1 MKLSEN
7 NIIGNMADIKI
18 IRWRGGQHPTYQTI
32 TRQMEQE
39 GLRPY
44 AWTQGPNCRHAARSH
59 GYSKVLYCVEG
70 SLEVI
75 LPDINQRVQLR
86 PGDRVELPRGVRY
99 AAVFG
104 SNGARCVEGEVDPL
118 LS

>member
-1 MKLSEN
+1 MKVTNATAVVAE
-7 NIIGNMADIKI
+7 IKV

-32 TRQMEQE
+32 TRRMEQE

-44 AWTQGPNCRHAARSH
+44 AWSQGPNARQALRSH

-70 SLEVI
+70 SIEII

-86 PGDRVELPRGVRY
+86 PGDRVDLPRGVRY
-99 AAVFG
+99 AAFIG
-104 SNGARCVEGEVDPL
+104 PRGTKCVEGEAATL